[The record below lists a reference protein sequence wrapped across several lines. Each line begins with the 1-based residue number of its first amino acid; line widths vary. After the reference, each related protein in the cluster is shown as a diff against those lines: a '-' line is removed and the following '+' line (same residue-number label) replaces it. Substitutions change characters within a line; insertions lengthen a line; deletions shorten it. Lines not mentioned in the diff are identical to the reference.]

1 MPPSVGTLQHNFL
14 LDPERILVID
24 AAMELRGGGGF
35 NSIHLARK
43 ILKRWSIRAKEK

>member
-24 AAMELRGGGGF
+24 VAMELGGD
-35 NSIHLARK
+35 STARK